1 MAFGH
6 VVVRRVAEDLP
17 GVAWQLVDDGAGAVV
32 IASSTAADDDIQW
45 AVVGAQLE
53 IERQAVAGL
62 HVELAARTPGPRAAC
77 EAVQI
82 IQLPAAS
89 M

>member
-1 MAFGH
+1 MTFGH

-17 GVAWQLVDDGAGAVV
+17 GVAWRLIDDGAGAVV
-32 IASSTAADDDIQW
+32 IASNTAADEDIQW
-45 AVVGAQLE
+45 AVAGAQLE
-53 IERQAVAGL
+53 IERQAVAWL
-62 HVELAARTPGPRAAC
+62 HGELAARTPAPRPAC